1 MGLHLDAWWPQLP
14 QGLAVLCP
22 RALACLLSFL
32 PARRCI
38 LLTLVQAVAR
48 TLCPWALGS
57 GVSGFVVGPG
67 GCCLWLPLTL
77 VSPSVCFCFVFLFSS
92 SPPCLPASLFFP
104 ASLFPSLP
112 DHPVFPLLV
121 PGGSPGEDLERNDGS
136 QERPYFMSPQLRDIL
151 LQRSAEEGKQT
162 EVED

>member
-77 VSPSVCFCFVFLFSS
+77 VSPSVCFCFVFSLPLLHACRLPCSS
-92 SPPCLPASLFFP
+92 LPPFSPPFLTTPFSPCWFLGEAQVRTWKEMMALRSDPTSCR
-104 ASLFPSLP
+104 PS
-112 DHPVFPLLV
+112 
-121 PGGSPGEDLERNDGS
+121 
-136 QERPYFMSPQLRDIL
+136 
-151 LQRSAEEGKQT
+151 
-162 EVED
+162 